1 MSTNKAKSKV
11 TKHKFGAYGWM
22 PDLPDHRD
30 HQFAAPLLKLGPL
43 PAKVDLRKQCPAVYN
58 QGQIGS
64 CTANAIAGAIEFDRL
79 KQKLSDFTPSR
90 LFIYYNER
98 SMENTVATDSGA
110 QIRDGV
116 KSVNQLGVCPEPE
129 WPYVATPADPNTN
142 IWPPGAKPGEK
153 PTSNCYTAA
162 LQHKA
167 VTYESVTRDLAQ
179 FRGCLAAGY
188 PFVLGF
194 TVYSAFESPQVAQTG
209 VLNLP
214 TSAEQVLGGH
224 AVMAVGY
231 DDTAQ
236 RFIIRNSWGTGWGMK
251 GYFTMPYAYLLSQK
265 LSSDFWTIRVV
276 E

>member
-1 MSTNKAKSKV
+1 
-11 TKHKFGAYGWM
+11 
-22 PDLPDHRD
+22 
-30 HQFAAPLLKLGPL
+30 
-43 PAKVDLRKQCPAVYN
+43 
-58 QGQIGS
+58 
-64 CTANAIAGAIEFDRL
+64 
-79 KQKLSDFTPSR
+79 
-90 LFIYYNER
+90 
-98 SMENTVATDSGA
+98 MENTVATDSGA

-116 KSVNQLGVCPEPE
+116 KSVCQLGVCPETE
-129 WPYVATPADPNTN
+129 WTYVATPANPNTN
-142 IWPPGAKPGEK
+142 LWPPGAKPAEK
-153 PTSNCYTAA
+153 PTPNCYTEA

-236 RFIIRNSWGTGWGMK
+236 RFTIRNSWGTGWGLK
-251 GYFTMPYAYLLSQK
+251 GYFTMPYVYLLSQH